1 MYAKTNFINVN
12 HTKNISNS
20 LVRQLGNPPIGAK
33 SSNVNLRKEKTNISS
48 LEAFIELV
56 EKDLFK
62 PSNYNKIKGNV
73 TTEERKALKTI
84 QNDELRS
91 YRLQD
96 KGSRFV
102 VLDNQDYVEKI
113 DYQLGRSSFEELDH
127 DPSKLFS
134 EKANL
139 WIQKWTENKIL
150 DKSWSKII
158 EPSVVAPGKMYGS
171 IKAHKVDNPVRVI
184 TSGRGTAVENLSIFV

>member
-1 MYAKTNFINVN
+1 MWIIQQIYRI
-12 HTKNISNS
+12 
-20 LVRQLGNPPIGAK
+20 Q
-33 SSNVNLRKEKTNISS
+33 NLRMLSS

-62 PSNYNKIKGNV
+62 PSNYNKIKGNI

-91 YRLQD
+91 YRLQN
-96 KGSRFV
+96 KGSRFAA
-102 VLDNQDYVEKI
+102 LDNQDYVEKI

-134 EKANL
+134 EKVNS
-139 WIQKWTENKIL
+139 WIQKWTENKVL
-150 DKSWSKII
+150 DQ
-158 EPSVVAPGKMYGS
+158 
-171 IKAHKVDNPVRVI
+171 R
-184 TSGRGTAVENLSIFV
+184 